1 VPKLGRRPDFG
12 LLIISLVGLH
22 STKMAKNKSGAFDR
36 QMSTN
41 FNKGTKKRT
50 RFSGSVEIAK
60 LQA

>member
-1 VPKLGRRPDFG
+1 MGDLQWEVPKLGRRPDFG

-41 FNKGTKKRT
+41 FNKAIKNGPG
-50 RFSGSVEIAK
+50 FPGP
-60 LQA
+60 